1 MNIGIGPKIA
11 VAVDKISPSLRFKLQ
26 YFHHR
31 GCFPNLKNPKNF
43 SEVIGSEMVSGK
55 VNEYS
60 ELVDKLRVRDY
71 LGSWGLSQ
79 YLPKVYGR
87 WKNAEDID
95 ISVCP
100 TKFILKTNHGSG
112 GHIIC
117 KDKSSF
123 DLGAAMEH
131 FKGLLSKKYTS
142 LETQYNSIKPF
153 VFAEEFIDD
162 GHEIPTD
169 YKFMCL
175 DGKIKAILLCFDRDS
190 DVHKLV
196 YSKDWEKLPYVRG
209 ESYIDI
215 DYPCPENFDEM
226 KRIVEDIASRFTQVR
241 VDLYNAYGKIYI
253 GELTFTADGGIL
265 RNFTTDAIIKM
276 GR

>member
-1 MNIGIGPKIA
+1 MNSDFWPRIA
-11 VAVDKISPSLRFKLQ
+11 LAVNKISPSLRFKLQ

-31 GCFPNLKNPKNF
+31 GSFPNLKNPKNF

-55 VNEYS
+55 VNDYS
-60 ELVDKLRVRDY
+60 ELADKLRVRDH
-71 LGSWGLSQ
+71 LESWGFSE
-79 YLPKVYGR
+79 YLPNIYGI
-87 WKNAEDID
+87 WEKAEEID
-95 ISVCP
+95 ITACP
-100 TKFILKTNHGSG
+100 QQFILKTNHGSG

-117 KDKSSF
+117 KDKTSF
-123 DLGAAMEH
+123 DLDTAIEH
-131 FKGLLSKKYTS
+131 FKGLLSKKYTR
-142 LETQYNSIKPF
+142 LETQYDSIKPF
-153 VFAEEFIDD
+153 VFAEEFIYD

-175 DGKIKAILLCFDRDS
+175 DGQIKAILLCFDRDAN
-190 DVHKLV
+190 VHKLV

-209 ESYIDI
+209 ESYIEM

-226 KRIVEDIASRFTQVR
+226 KRVVEGIASRFTQVR
-241 VDLYNAYGKIYI
+241 VDLYNAFGKIYI

-265 RNFTTDAIIKM
+265 RNFTAEAIKKM